1 MPLIDG
7 SLFLERLR
15 KHLKKATHV
24 DIAVAWAGPC
34 DAVDELEISA
44 KNTKIRIAVG
54 LSYNSTNPTTLDRLK
69 EFADLRI
76 GTSSSNGIFHPKY
89 YCFRTPKRT
98 ICWVG
103 SANLTNGGFRSNAE
117 LVHEFEVKNKEDLK
131 WFELLWGNLKPDP
144 TEEITKYK
152 ENYTPPR
159 HSPRPKPRK
168 TDTKPELPSLV
179 DIKTWADFV
188 SGLKALNDYCH
199 YHERPW
205 DIFGKTHSYL
215 HTINVGRE
223 VVRLSNWMDLSQRE
237 CHILRGY
244 NRTTNEGD
252 WGLLGTLPM
261 GGTPYVFNPVNMP
274 GVGLDRQRIRKQVD
288 RVLNANSSEIAN
300 VAQTTMKAITNM
312 RLEDPRHHIGPAS
325 ATRWLT
331 LARPDCLLSINSKS
345 SHKLGELSGLPKTPG
360 SLANN
365 YAALLNWVYAQ
376 PWFNSSQ
383 PNNPLEQ
390 DIWSCRAALLDAFI
404 YVASEF

>member
-1 MPLIDG
+1 MQ
-7 SLFLERLR
+7 
-15 KHLKKATHV
+15 ATHV
-24 DIAVAWAGPC
+24 DIAVAWAKPC

-76 GTSSSNGIFHPKY
+76 GTSPSNGIFHPKY
-89 YCFRTPKRT
+89 YCFRTPERT

-131 WFELLWGNLKPDP
+131 WFELLWKNLEPDP
-144 TEEITKYK
+144 TEAITNYK
-152 ENYTPPR
+152 ENYTPPSR
-159 HSPRPKPRK
+159 PPRPKPRK
-168 TDTKPELPSLV
+168 TYTKPELPSLV

-188 SGLKALNDYCH
+188 SGLQTLNDYCH
-199 YHERPW
+199 DHKYPW
-205 DIFGKTHSYL
+205 DIFGETHSYL

-223 VVRLSNWMDLSQRE
+223 VVRLSNWRDLSQRE

-244 NRTTNEGD
+244 NRNTDEGD

-261 GGTPYVFNPVNMP
+261 GGTPYVFNPANMP
-274 GVGLDRQRIRKQVD
+274 GVAQDRKRIQDQVD
-288 RVLNANSSEIAN
+288 RVLNANSGDIADI
-300 VAQTTMKAITNM
+300 AQNAMKAITNM
-312 RLEDPRHHIGPAS
+312 RFKDPRHHIGPAS
-325 ATRWLT
+325 ATRWFT
-331 LARPDCLLSINSKS
+331 LARPDRLLSINSKS
-345 SHKLGELSGLPKTPG
+345 SDKLGELSGLPKT
-360 SLANN
+360 SLAKN
-365 YAALLNWVYAQ
+365 YAELLNWLYTQ

-383 PNNPLEQ
+383 PNDPLEQ
-390 DIWSCRAALLDAFI
+390 DIWNCRAALLDAFI

>member
-7 SLFLERLR
+7 SLLLQRFRE
-15 KHLKKATHV
+15 HLMQATHV
-24 DIAVAWAGPC
+24 DIAVAWAKPC
-34 DAVDELEISA
+34 DAVEELKMSA
-44 KNTKIRIAVG
+44 RNTKIRIAVG
-54 LSYNSTNPTTLDRLK
+54 LSYNYTNPTTLHRLK

-76 GTSSSNGIFHPKY
+76 GPSPSYGIFHPKY
-89 YCFRTPKRT
+89 YCFHTPERT

-103 SANLTNGGFRSNAE
+103 STNLTNGGFRSNAE
-117 LVHEFEVKNKEDLK
+117 LVHEFEVKSDEDLE
-131 WFELLWGNLKPDP
+131 WFKLLWENLEPDP
-144 TEEITKYK
+144 TKAIINYER
-152 ENYTPPR
+152 NYTPPSR
-159 HSPRPKPRK
+159 PPRPRK
-168 TDTKPELPSLV
+168 INTKPELPSLA
-179 DIKTWADFV
+179 DIETWADFV
-188 SGLKALNDYCH
+188 SGLQARNDYCH

-205 DIFGKTHSYL
+205 DIFGETHSYL

-274 GVGLDRQRIRKQVD
+274 GVGPVRQQIRKQVD

-300 VAQTTMKAITNM
+300 VAQTAMKAITNM
-312 RLEDPRHHIGPAS
+312 RLENPNHHIGPAS

-360 SLANN
+360 NLANN

-390 DIWSCRAALLDAFI
+390 DIWNCRVALLDAFV
-404 YVASEF
+404 YVA

>member
-7 SLFLERLR
+7 SLLLQRLR

-76 GTSSSNGIFHPKY
+76 GTSPSNGIFHPKY

-131 WFELLWGNLKPDP
+131 WFELLWENLKPDP
-144 TEEITKYK
+144 TEEITNYK

-159 HSPRPKPRK
+159 RSPRPKPRK

-188 SGLKALNDYCH
+188 SGLKALNDHCH
-199 YHERPW
+199 HHEYPW
-205 DIFGKTHSYL
+205 DILGETHSYL
-215 HTINVGRE
+215 HTIRVGRE
-223 VVRLSNWMDLSQRE
+223 VVRLRNWTNLTRRE
-237 CHILRGY
+237 CYILRGDERG
-244 NRTTNEGD
+244 NAKEEGN

-261 GGTPYVFNPVNMP
+261 GATPYIFNPVNMP
-274 GVGLDRQRIRKQVD
+274 RVGPVRQQIRQQVD

-300 VAQTTMKAITNM
+300 VTQNAIKAITEIK
-312 RLEDPRHHIGPAS
+312 LENPKHHIGIAS

-331 LARPDCLLSINSKS
+331 LARPDRLLSINSKS
-345 SHKLGELSGLPKTPG
+345 SDKLGELSGLPKT
-360 SLANN
+360 SLAKN
-365 YAALLNWVYAQ
+365 YAALLNWVYTQ
-376 PWFNSSQ
+376 PWFKSSQ

-390 DIWSCRAALLDAFI
+390 DIWNCRAALLDAFI